1 MITVIL
7 AGGQGSRLSEYTNM
21 IPKPMVEICGVPILL
36 RIIKHYNNYG
46 FNKFIIAT
54 DYKKEI
60 INTYLKIIKK
70 FSNLEVK
77 PIFTGKNSLT
87 GTRVKKSVNI

>member
-7 AGGQGSRLSEYTNM
+7 AGGQGSRLSEYNNM

-54 DYKKEI
+54 GYKKKLLI
-60 INTYLKIIKK
+60 SILKIIKK
-70 FSNLEVK
+70 FSNLEIK
-77 PIFTGKNSLT
+77 PIFTGKNF
-87 GTRVKKSVNI
+87 